1 MDPDRFDNPEKT
13 VYHGFNMSKLL
24 PVLLAIMLLAA
35 APFAHAEDFTLQ
47 KIGAL
52 NVNGKY
58 YNHWWYEPTKLV
70 LEGTG
75 SKGAN
80 IDVYVDGSVKTI
92 KASVEDGAWKY
103 EHGTELEKKDHD
115 IKVSSG
121 GKDIAFVLTIGSSA
135 IPENAG
141 LTEDKGS
148 LPEAGTFAPLVVL
161 LGLGG
166 FLVYNSFRQR
176 SA

>member
-1 MDPDRFDNPEKT
+1 
-13 VYHGFNMSKLL
+13 MSKIL
-24 PVLLAIMLLAA
+24 PVLIAFILLAVT
-35 APFAHAEDFTLQ
+35 PTVRAEDFTLQ

-52 NVNGKY
+52 DVNGKY

-70 LEGTG
+70 LSGTG

-80 IDVYVDGSVKTI
+80 IDVYVDGSVTTI
-92 KASVEDGAWKY
+92 KASVDDGMWKY

-121 GKDIAFVLTIGSSA
+121 GKDIAFILTVGSSSV
-135 IPENAG
+135 PEDAD
-141 LTEDKGS
+141 LSADKGS
-148 LPEAGTFAPLVVL
+148 LPEAGTLAPIVMLV
-161 LGLGG
+161 GLGG
-166 FLVYNSFRQR
+166 FLVYNGFREK

>member
-1 MDPDRFDNPEKT
+1 
-13 VYHGFNMSKLL
+13 MSKLL
-24 PVLLAIMLLAA
+24 PVLLGFVLLIT
-35 APFAHAEDFTLQ
+35 APFAYAEDFTLQ

-58 YNHWWYEPTKLV
+58 YNHWWYEPTRLV

-92 KASVEDGAWKY
+92 KASVEDGTWKY

-121 GKDIAFVLTIGSSA
+121 GKDISFVLTIGSSA
-135 IPENAG
+135 VPEDTG
-141 LTEDKGS
+141 LTADKGS
-148 LPEAGTFAPLVVL
+148 LPEAGTLAPLVML

-166 FLVYNSFRQR
+166 FLVYNAFREK